1 MQIHGYRISMHIE
14 IRNDI
19 KKQGCTFF
27 FFFWKV
33 YNSSL
38 FEIMAIEIFISE
50 ITYLC
55 NLLLEFWPESTAAE
69 AKART
74 NNLIFLQTQQ

>member
-1 MQIHGYRISMHIE
+1 M
-14 IRNDI
+14 
-19 KKQGCTFF
+19 
-27 FFFWKV
+27 